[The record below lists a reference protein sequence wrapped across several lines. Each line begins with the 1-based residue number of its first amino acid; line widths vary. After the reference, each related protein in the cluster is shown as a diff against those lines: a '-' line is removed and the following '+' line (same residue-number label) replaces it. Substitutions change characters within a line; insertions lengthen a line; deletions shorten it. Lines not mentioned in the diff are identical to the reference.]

1 LLGAGRSL
9 GTIFQVEINGK
20 IGGDKMGK
28 KAREIAGVDLKDL
41 IKDLNKAYCDEWLA
55 YYAWWYM
62 AQAVEGKGYEDMAE
76 FLNKIAKDELEHAT
90 ELAERIIEL
99 GGLPTNNLSS
109 VEKNA
114 NAPYPGVMKDL
125 SDYDEIIKL
134 VTTAEAGAIEVYDK
148 IAKKTFGKDH
158 DTYQLAVHIMGE
170 EITHEEMFENLKG

>member
-1 LLGAGRSL
+1 
-9 GTIFQVEINGK
+9 
-20 IGGDKMGK
+20 MGK
-28 KAREIAGVDLKDL
+28 KAREIVGVDLKDL
-41 IKDLNKAYCDEWLA
+41 IKDLDRAYCDEWLA

-76 FLNKIAKDELEHAT
+76 FLDKIAKDELEHAT

-99 GGLPTNNLSS
+99 GGLPTNKISNL
-109 VEKNA
+109 EKGA

-134 VTTAEAGAIEVYDK
+134 VTTAEAGAIEVYNK

-158 DTYQLAVHIMGE
+158 DTYQLATHIMGE
-170 EITHEEMFENLKG
+170 EIGHEEMFENLLEK

>member
-1 LLGAGRSL
+1 
-9 GTIFQVEINGK
+9 
-20 IGGDKMGK
+20 MGK
-28 KAREIAGVDLKDL
+28 KSREIVEVDLKDL

-76 FLNKIAKDELEHAT
+76 FLGKIAKDELEHAQ

-99 GGLPTNNLSS
+99 GGLPTSTLSDI
-109 VEKNA
+109 EKNA
-114 NAPYPGVMKDL
+114 NNPYPGVMKDL
-125 SDYDEIIKL
+125 TDYDEIIKL
-134 VTTAEAGAIEVYDK
+134 VTDAEAGAIEVYNK

-170 EITHEEMFENLKG
+170 EINHEETFENLKEK